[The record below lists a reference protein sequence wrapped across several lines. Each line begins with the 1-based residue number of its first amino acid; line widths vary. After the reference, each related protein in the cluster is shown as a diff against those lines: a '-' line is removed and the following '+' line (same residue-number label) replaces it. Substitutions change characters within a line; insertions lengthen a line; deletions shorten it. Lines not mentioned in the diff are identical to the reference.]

1 MHAAMRMPSL
11 ARFSSSKRSFKYRL
25 IVSFCLLSIMPVII
39 IQVVSYYNIAGKLQ
53 RKIDELE
60 NTNLLQ
66 TRKTIRTNLDFYE
79 DLLYQMYTDD
89 HLIELVNA
97 LNGGENVEFNSGQ
110 LRRSLHAYVYTMPY
124 VQSIAVLTSSGRMVF
139 DDMLTGYNTM
149 TSWLDIAGGRPA
161 KLFQAIVSQN
171 DTRVFP
177 TESASFFTAKKYYL
191 FHLGHRFVDYKAV
204 WYKSGAIILS
214 IDERMLAEI
223 CDERPDKD
231 ASGTTED
238 SVIIVAA
245 DGTVVSHSD
254 KSLVGK
260 RFDLPEGPAARS
272 SAIKR
277 MIWGEKASESKKTSI
292 YELKDAKTGWSVI
305 AARNQSVMYQ
315 EISNQQRI
323 TIVVVLSSVA
333 VLLAIIFVI
342 TGRLTKSIG
351 TVVAAMNAAAG
362 GELSARIERDEAM
375 PLEIEE
381 IAANFNSMIEK
392 IEGLVREVEAAS
404 TKRKDAEIAALEA
417 QVNPHF
423 LYNTLDTINWMAID
437 RNEYEISNAIGSLA
451 EILRYGIDKS
461 NEVVDIRREV
471 EWLKHYVSLQQTR
484 LKDTFDFRLDVHPSA
499 LDCRMH
505 KLLFQPFVEN
515 SILHGFRGVDAKHE
529 LCVSI
534 GRYGARVKVTIAD
547 NGRGMDARTLREIEE
562 GTFPGEGRR
571 GHIGM
576 HNAIARI
583 KMYYGADAAVGIE
596 SAPGEGT
603 RISIYFPV
611 S

>member
-1 MHAAMRMPSL
+1 MSMFSL
-11 ARFSSSKRSFKYRL
+11 ERFSSLKRSFKYRL

-39 IQVVSYYNIAGKLQ
+39 IQVAAYYNTAEKIQ
-53 RKIDELE
+53 RKIDALE

-66 TRKTIRTNLDFYE
+66 TRKIIRTNLDFYE
-79 DLLYQMYTDD
+79 DLLRQMYTDD

-97 LNGGENVEFNSGQ
+97 LNGGENVEFVSGQ

-139 DDMLTGYNTM
+139 DDLLTGYNTM
-149 TSWLDIAGGRPA
+149 TSWLDVAGGRPA
-161 KLFQAIVSQN
+161 KLFQAILSQN

-177 TESASFFTAKKYYL
+177 TESASLFTARKHYL

-204 WYKSGAIILS
+204 WNKDGAIILS

-231 ASGTTED
+231 SGGTTED
-238 SVIIVAA
+238 SVFIVAG
-245 DGTVVSHSD
+245 DGTVVSHPD
-254 KSLVGK
+254 KSLVGRK
-260 RFDLPEGPAARS
+260 VDLPEESAARS
-272 SAIKR
+272 AAIKG
-277 MIWGEKASESKKTSI
+277 MIWGDKASASKQSSI

-305 AARNQSVMYQ
+305 AARNRGVMYQ
-315 EISNQQRI
+315 EIANQQRVA
-323 TIVVVLSSVA
+323 IVVVLSSVA

-342 TGRLTKSIG
+342 TGRLTRSIG
-351 TVVAAMNAAAG
+351 TVVAAMNSAAG

-461 NEVVDIRREV
+461 NEIVEIRREV

-484 LKDTFDFRLDVHPSA
+484 LKAGFDFRLDVDPAA
-499 LDCRMH
+499 LDCRIH

-515 SILHGFRGVDAKHE
+515 SIIHGFRGVDRKRE
-529 LCVSI
+529 LRVSI
-534 GRYGARVKVTIAD
+534 GRDGDRVTVTIAD
-547 NGRGMDARTLREIEE
+547 NGRGIDEATLRALE
-562 GTFPGEGRR
+562 GGSFANGAGKGR
-571 GHIGM
+571 IGM
-576 HNAIARI
+576 LNAIGRI
-583 KMYYGADAAVGIE
+583 RMYYGADAAVDIE

-603 RISIYFPV
+603 RISIYYPA